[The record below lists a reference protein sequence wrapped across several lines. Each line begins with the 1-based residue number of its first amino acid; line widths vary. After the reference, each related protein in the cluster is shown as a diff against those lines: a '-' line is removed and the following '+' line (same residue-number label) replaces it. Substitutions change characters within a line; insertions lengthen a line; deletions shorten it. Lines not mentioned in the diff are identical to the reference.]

1 MKRGYDRVGVM
12 HGGFDEWVRLGL
24 PTQPRSEEDHL
35 RVPGPAPGTAS
46 APDHSA

>member
-12 HGGFDEWVRLGL
+12 HGGFDEWIRLGL
-24 PTQPRSEEDHL
+24 PTQPRSEEVLL

-46 APDHSA
+46 ARNSSA